1 MENEVFNTEL
11 EEAQVEIVEDT
22 ETAPEST
29 EDSTESLEL
38 SEKESDLLQ
47 ALSKLLNSDSA
58 DTGAADLTAAEQ
70 VQESGTVSQIDYS
83 ERLDRIHYDLMMILF
98 LFLFF
103 WMYERIKVA
112 CRNMKKAV

>member
-11 EEAQVEIVEDT
+11 EETQVEIVEDT

-38 SEKESDLLQ
+38 SEKESDFLQ

-58 DTGAADLTAAEQ
+58 DTGAADLNAAEQ
-70 VQESGTVSQIDYS
+70 VQESVVASQADYA
-83 ERLDRIHYDLMMILF
+83 EQLDRIHYDLMIILF

-103 WMYERIKVA
+103 WMYERIKVS

>member
-11 EEAQVEIVEDT
+11 EETQVEIVEDT
-22 ETAPEST
+22 EIAPENT
-29 EDSTESLEL
+29 EDFTESLEL
-38 SEKESDLLQ
+38 SEKESDFLQ
-47 ALSKLLNSDSA
+47 ALSKLLNSDST
-58 DTGAADLTAAEQ
+58 DISAADLTAAEQ
-70 VQESGTVSQIDYS
+70 VQESAVASQADYT
-83 ERLDRIHYDLMMILF
+83 EQLNRLHYDLMMILF

>member
-1 MENEVFNTEL
+1 MENEIFNTVL

-22 ETAPEST
+22 EIAAEST
-29 EDSTESLEL
+29 ETVPESLEL
-38 SEKESDLLQ
+38 SEKESDILQ

-58 DTGAADLTAAEQ
+58 DISAADLTAAEQ
-70 VQESGTVSQIDYS
+70 VQESETVSQIDYT
-83 ERLDRIHYDLMMILF
+83 ERLDRIHYDLIMILF
-98 LFLFF
+98 LCLFF

>member
-11 EEAQVEIVEDT
+11 EETQVEIVEDT
-22 ETAPEST
+22 ETAPESM

-38 SEKESDLLQ
+38 SEKESVFLQ

-58 DTGAADLTAAEQ
+58 DTGAADLTASEQ
-70 VQESGTVSQIDYS
+70 VQESAVASQADYL
-83 ERLDRIHYDLMMILF
+83 EQLDRIHYDLMMILF
-98 LFLFF
+98 LCLFF

-112 CRNMKKAV
+112 CRDMKKAV

>member
-11 EEAQVEIVEDT
+11 EETQVEIVEDT
-22 ETAPEST
+22 KTAPEST

-38 SEKESDLLQ
+38 SEKESDILQ

-58 DTGAADLTAAEQ
+58 DISAADLTAVEQ
-70 VQESGTVSQIDYS
+70 VQESGIDSQTDYT
-83 ERLDRIHYDLMMILF
+83 EHLDRIHYDLMIILF
-98 LFLFF
+98 LCLFF

>member
-1 MENEVFNTEL
+1 MENEVFDTEL
-11 EEAQVEIVEDT
+11 EETQVEIVEDT

-38 SEKESDLLQ
+38 SEKEFDILQ

-58 DTGAADLTAAEQ
+58 DIGAADLTAAEQ
-70 VQESGTVSQIDYS
+70 VQESGTVSQIDYT
-83 ERLDRIHYDLMMILF
+83 EQLDRIHYDLMIILF
-98 LFLFF
+98 LCLFF

>member
-22 ETAPEST
+22 ETAPEGA

-47 ALSKLLNSDSA
+47 ALSKLLNSDST
-58 DTGAADLTAAEQ
+58 DIGAVDLTAAEQ
-70 VQESGTVSQIDYS
+70 VQESGAVSQADYT
-83 ERLDRIHYDLMMILF
+83 EQLDRIHYDLMIFLF

>member
-1 MENEVFNTEL
+1 MENEIIDTEL
-11 EEAQVEIVEDT
+11 EETQVEIVEDT

-38 SEKESDLLQ
+38 SEKESDILQ

-58 DTGAADLTAAEQ
+58 DIGAADLTVAEQ
-70 VQESGTVSQIDYS
+70 VQESETVSQTDYT
-83 ERLDRIHYDLMMILF
+83 EQLDRIHYDLMIILF
-98 LFLFF
+98 LCLFF

>member
-22 ETAPEST
+22 ETAPEGT
-29 EDSTESLEL
+29 ETSAESLEL
-38 SEKESDLLQ
+38 SEKESDFLQ

-58 DTGAADLTAAEQ
+58 DTGAADLTVAEQ
-70 VQESGTVSQIDYS
+70 VQESVVASQADYT
-83 ERLDRIHYDLMMILF
+83 EQLDRIHYDLMMILF
-98 LFLFF
+98 LCLFF

>member
-11 EEAQVEIVEDT
+11 EKTQVEIVEDT

-38 SEKESDLLQ
+38 SEKESDFLQ

-58 DTGAADLTAAEQ
+58 DISAADLNGAEQ
-70 VQESGTVSQIDYS
+70 VQESGTVSQIDYL
-83 ERLDRIHYDLMMILF
+83 ERLDRIHYDLMIILF
-98 LFLFF
+98 LCLFF